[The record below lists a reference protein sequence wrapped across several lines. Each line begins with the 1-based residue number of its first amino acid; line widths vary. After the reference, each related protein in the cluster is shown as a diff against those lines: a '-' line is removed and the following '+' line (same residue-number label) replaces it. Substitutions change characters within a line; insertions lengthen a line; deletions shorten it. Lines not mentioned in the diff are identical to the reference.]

1 MHNRSQ
7 IKWKAFESLYK
18 TNEVKKDLVTKQ
30 NYQKMPDLSMDQY
43 MEMEEQLR
51 SAYSRGGIVL
61 LTYYRYPKFYQI
73 MDTIKRLD
81 ISLKKIYLGSGKVL
95 DMRQIVKIELK

>member
-51 SAYSRGGIVL
+51 SAYSRGVIVL
-61 LTYYRYPKFYQI
+61 LTYYRHPKFYQI

>member
-18 TNEVKKDLVTKQ
+18 TNEVKKDLVTKR
-30 NYQKMPDLSMDQY
+30 NYQKMPELSMDQY
-43 MEMEEQLR
+43 MELEEQLR
-51 SAYSRGGIVL
+51 SAYSREVVVL

-73 MDTIKRLD
+73 MDRIKGLD
-81 ISLKKIYLGSGKVL
+81 TSLKKIYLESGKVL